1 MAIEVTM
8 PKLGLTMAEGKIVEW
23 RKKEGDNVEKGE
35 ILFVIETEKITY
47 EYESPA
53 SGILGKIVVP
63 VGDTVPVTTIV
74 AYILKPGEKM
84 AEIPVKAKE
93 AITEAPGKAAAPTAV
108 SVSSQ
113 PTKEATSAG
122 EKIKV
127 SPLARKL
134 AEESG
139 IDISKVTGTGPEGRI
154 VKEDIL
160 RAVEEAKTIKPTAKP
175 ATEAILPSKT
185 TLVPLTGMRRTIAQ
199 RMSQS
204 FQTAPHCWVHT
215 RVEATRLE
223 EAREQL
229 LPSIEKQT
237 GLRMTYTDLLVKIL
251 AQALEDYPI
260 LNSRWT
266 DNGIELMEDVNIGVA
281 TNVPEGLVVPV
292 IHQAN
297 KKSLA
302 EITRSRA
309 DIVSRAREGKL
320 GLDEMTNGTITITNL
335 GVTTAGIVGI
345 YQILNPPEAAI
356 LGLGP
361 LVEEPI
367 VVDKQ
372 VVARLCINF
381 TLTFDH
387 RILDGFTAAQFMS
400 RIKELVEQPLLL
412 FL

>member
-8 PKLGLTMAEGKIVEW
+8 PKLGLTMVEGKIVEW
-23 RKKEGDNVEKGE
+23 RKEEGDNVEKGE

-84 AEIPVKAKE
+84 ADIPVKAKE
-93 AITEAPGKAAAPTAV
+93 AITDAPGKAAAPTTV

-113 PTKEATSAG
+113 PEKEATPAG

-160 RAVEEAKTIKPTAKP
+160 RAVEEAKTTKPTAKP

-215 RVEATRLE
+215 RVDATRLE

-229 LPSIEKQT
+229 LPTIEKQT
-237 GLRMTYTDLLVKIL
+237 GIRLTYTDLLVKIL
-251 AQALEDYPI
+251 ALALEDYPI

-266 DNGIELMEDVNIGVA
+266 DNGIELMGDINIGVA
-281 TNVPEGLVVPV
+281 TNVPDGLVVPV

-302 EITRSRA
+302 EITRSRE

-320 GLDEMTNGTITITNL
+320 GLDEMTNGTITLTNV
-335 GVTTAGIVGI
+335 GVTTAGIVGV

-361 LVEEPI
+361 IAEEPM

-372 VVARLCINF
+372 VVARPCINF
-381 TLTFDH
+381 TLAFDH
-387 RILDGFTAAQFMS
+387 RILDGFTAAQFMG